1 MFDEGIFKKL
11 FARLP
16 ILDAKFLCSQGG
28 IIYKPAVY
36 LFFAA

>member
-16 ILDAKFLCSQGG
+16 ILDAKCVCLRGG
-28 IIYKPAVY
+28 LIYKLAVY
-36 LFFAA
+36 LFVAA